1 MNKLVSVIIPNFN
14 YGRYISQAIDSVLA
28 QDYKEIE
35 IIVVDDGSTDNSIEV
50 LNAFGSQIILI
61 KNSNWGAPIARN
73 FGLMRASGDFIAYL
87 DADDYWLPTKI
98 SSQIKLLE
106 ETKVELVYCQMTV
119 SNELGLVTSHSLKV
133 KSGSF
138 KGHYLKNPTSTPF
151 APSAVLMTRRLVA
164 LAGIWDSSMKS
175 PSEDFDYFRRCSKY
189 TSFTASE
196 EALVIHRDHP
206 MSLTSGSL
214 EKYFLDNQLAVRKM
228 FADEYPEISAYQIR
242 LCWIKF
248 NFSYFK
254 SFSKVGD
261 FNRAIGCLLS
271 CLSPIYY

>member
-35 IIVVDDGSTDNSIEV
+35 IIVVDDGSTDNSLEV
-50 LNAFGSQIILI
+50 LTLFGTQITLI

-73 FGLMRASGDFIAYL
+73 FGLMRASGDLIAYL

-98 SSQIKLLE
+98 SSQVALLE
-106 ETKVELVYCQMTV
+106 ETNVDLVYCQMSV
-119 SNELGLVTSHSLKV
+119 LNELGLITPHSLRPKT
-133 KSGSF
+133 GSF
-138 KGHYLKNPTSTPF
+138 KGYYLKNPTSTPF
-151 APSAVLMTRRLVA
+151 APSSVLMTRRLVA

-189 TSFTASE
+189 TYFSASE

-206 MSLTSGSL
+206 MSLTASSL
-214 EKYFLDNQLAVRKM
+214 AKYFVDNQLAVRKM
-228 FADEYPEISAYQIR
+228 FSDEYPEISANEIR
-242 LCWIKF
+242 TCWIKF

-254 SFSKVGD
+254 SFLKVRD
-261 FNRAIGCLLS
+261 FNLAFRCLLR
-271 CLSPIYY
+271 CFSPIYH